1 MTKRPAQTSATR
13 LDQAT
18 HSAEFGDRPAI
29 PSDAR
34 PAAKIAAVAESA
46 PTTRSR
52 DEPNSAKT
60 MVGKMTLYR
69 PVTTGVWEI
78 EVYPMHSGIAIAAR
92 VTPATTSLDSQLGWY
107 P

>member
-1 MTKRPAQTSATR
+1 
-13 LDQAT
+13 
-18 HSAEFGDRPAI
+18 
-29 PSDAR
+29 
-34 PAAKIAAVAESA
+34 
-46 PTTRSR
+46 
-52 DEPNSAKT
+52 

-92 VTPATTSLDSQLGWY
+92 VTPAMTSLDSQLGLY